1 MENKTAYV
9 FDNRYNEDLSEL
21 IYELIE
27 YEDMEKEDIIG
38 LKIDKAYLEP
48 VIKNGL
54 DVEWLCQFIGEAFD
68 YRMDE
73 ENTILDK
80 IEEVLKKH
88 INFESLNEELKTVQL
103 FYPEELY
110 TITEEDYLKAV
121 E

>member
-1 MENKTAYV
+1 
-9 FDNRYNEDLSEL
+9 
-21 IYELIE
+21 
-27 YEDMEKEDIIG
+27 
-38 LKIDKAYLEP
+38 
-48 VIKNGL
+48 
-54 DVEWLCQFIGEAFD
+54 
-68 YRMDE
+68 MDE